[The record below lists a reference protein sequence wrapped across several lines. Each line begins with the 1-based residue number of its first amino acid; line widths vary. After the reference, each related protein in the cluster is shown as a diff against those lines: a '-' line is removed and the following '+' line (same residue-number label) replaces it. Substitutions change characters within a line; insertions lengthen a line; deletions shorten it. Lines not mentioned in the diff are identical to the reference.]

1 MQNGILSHY
10 FNKVVKSLGTLL
22 NRFGAHSHGRRR
34 NEEIQMTALSNLFTG
49 HPKAAG
55 ETYFEHMAFA
65 LSFSARLFKAA
76 LAALV
81 HGFVPG
87 ICETTAS
94 QSVLKMND
102 ELRARRALLT
112 SVPGST
118 AVSR

>member
-1 MQNGILSHY
+1 MGYYPIILTKWRNLWEHFSIDLEHILMEDGTTR
-10 FNKVVKSLGTLL
+10 KS
-22 NRFGAHSHGRRR
+22 
-34 NEEIQMTALSNLFTG
+34 QMTALSHLFTG

-65 LSFSARLFKAA
+65 LRFSGRLFKAA

-118 AVSR
+118 AISR